1 MQILARLVEEKV
13 DIYKVI
19 KRISCGINQSRE
31 ESEDNKGNH
40 KLLVDEISNAFLA
53 RPWMFKLKF

>member
-31 ESEDNKGNH
+31 ESEDNKGESQASRRW
-40 KLLVDEISNAFLA
+40 D
-53 RPWMFKLKF
+53 LKCFPGTTLDV